1 MARLT
6 RDEAV
11 PADRNWCEQRQTTG
25 ADVSGQRRRLRA
37 GDPEAFAELY
47 DELAARVVNHA
58 HRLTG
63 DWALA
68 EDVMAE
74 TFLVAWRSREALDP
88 DGESVAGWLLAI
100 ATKQALNVV
109 RGDRRRLAFLASRAA
124 PRPVEDFA
132 ERVVGRLDDARRL
145 RRVRDAVALLRRSE
159 IEVLAL
165 CVWEGLDSKQ
175 AAQALGVPVS
185 TVRSRLSRARAR
197 LRSLSEESSPAR
209 HDPVSLSTGETP

>member
-6 RDEAV
+6 RDVAGS
-11 PADRNWCEQRQTTG
+11 ADRNWCEQRQT
-25 ADVSGQRRRLRA
+25 ADTKVSGQRQRLRA

-68 EDVMAE
+68 EDVMSE
-74 TFLVAWRSREALDP
+74 TFLVAWRSRAALDP

-100 ATKQALNVV
+100 ATNQALNVV

-124 PRPVEDFA
+124 PLPVEDLA
-132 ERVVGRLDDARRL
+132 ESVVGRLDDARRL
-145 RRVRDAVALLRRSE
+145 RRVREAVKLLRRSE
-159 IEVLAL
+159 VEVLAL
-165 CVWEGLDSKQ
+165 CVWEGLDQAQ
-175 AAQALGVPVS
+175 AAQALGVPVT

-197 LRSLSEESSPAR
+197 LRSLSEEPIPAQ
-209 HDPVSLSTGETP
+209 HDPVTHSTGETR